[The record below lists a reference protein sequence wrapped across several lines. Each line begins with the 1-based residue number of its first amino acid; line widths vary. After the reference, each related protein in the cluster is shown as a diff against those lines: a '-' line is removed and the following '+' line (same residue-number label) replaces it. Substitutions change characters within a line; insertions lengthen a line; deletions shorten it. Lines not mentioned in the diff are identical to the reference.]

1 MDKTKRRLYSGLTS
15 LAFVM
20 LGIYLIFTSENYGIS
35 PMLVLSVG
43 VLTVLF
49 FEMVAVISLKEF
61 LNTKEYREKN

>member
-43 VLTVLF
+43 VITVLF
-49 FEMVAVISLKEF
+49 FELVAVISLKDF
-61 LNTKEYREKN
+61 FSKSK

>member
-1 MDKTKRRLYSGLTS
+1 MKMDKTKRRLYSGLTS

-43 VLTVLF
+43 VITVLF
-49 FEMVAVISLKEF
+49 FELVAVISLKDF
-61 LNTKEYREKN
+61 FSKSK